1 MPAIA
6 QVPAVAMHAA
16 LQLAPAAIPA
26 EFGRTPPPKFYFKV
40 YK

>member
-16 LQLAPAAIPA
+16 LQLTPAAIPA
-26 EFGRTPPPKFYFKV
+26 DIRPNAAAEILLRSI
-40 YK
+40 